1 MHSSRSFI
9 AAAVLVAGML
19 AACAGPRKF
28 QGPFEVW
35 ERTVITMSDSV
46 MYVSVVSDMED
57 SLLLRAH
64 CRDLSDEELRSDLF
78 EMLSRKMIATVRS
91 PQQGGV
97 GIAAP
102 QVGLRRRIVAVQR
115 LDLPGEP
122 FVVYPN
128 IRIDKHLGDTVRGRE
143 GCLSLPGRRGIVPR
157 SEGVV
162 ISWTDP
168 QTLQRVTEEVHG
180 FTAVIF
186 QHEVD
191 HLDGVLYTDRA
202 ESVYAD
208 PEWEAERA
216 PYAEQGAYDKPRWLR
231 GPGY

>member
-1 MHSSRSFI
+1 MKRNPLI
-9 AAAVLVAGML
+9 ICLILCAL
-19 AACAGPRKF
+19 AACSSPRKL

-46 MYVSVVSDMED
+46 MYVSVVTDMMD
-57 SLLLRAH
+57 SLELRGT
-64 CRDLSDEELRSDLF
+64 CRDLSEEEILSDLYPMLAAK
-78 EMLSRKMIATVRS
+78 MLSTVRS

-97 GIAAP
+97 GLAAP
-102 QVGLRRRIVAVQR
+102 QIGILRRIAAIQR
-115 LDLPGEP
+115 LDQPGEP

-128 IRIDKHLGDTVRGRE
+128 LRIEKHLGDTVRGRE
-143 GCLSLPGRRGIVPR
+143 GCLSIPGKRGLVPR

-162 ISWTDP
+162 VSWTDP
-168 QTLQRVTEEVHG
+168 QTLQTVTEEVHG

-186 QHEVD
+186 QHEID
-191 HLDGVLYTDRA
+191 HLDGILYTDRA
-202 ESVYAD
+202 EEVWDD

-216 PYAEQGAYDKPRWLR
+216 PYAAQGAYDKPQWRR